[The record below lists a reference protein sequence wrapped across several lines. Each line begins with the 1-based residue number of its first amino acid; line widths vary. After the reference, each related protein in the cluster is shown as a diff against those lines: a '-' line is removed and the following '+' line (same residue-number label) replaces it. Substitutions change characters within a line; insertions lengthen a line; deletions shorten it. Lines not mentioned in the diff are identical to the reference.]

1 MGDEFTA
8 ALARGAHPVEAA
20 IRREEAAAAA
30 AAGPPATV
38 RRRVADPH
46 KGNLTAFAVDGVSG
60 QPDDSTTWMFMLF
73 LRLASSGHG
82 KAIFS
87 ARRVCK
93 RWQSFIQDMTSNDWF
108 QIYAAANSAIDPLL
122 SKFVLSPPPVGLGL
136 TLKFGTNVPKP
147 DVPATTNPAD
157 IMSAIRQV
165 LTTPCR
171 DASIDPSVWTLLDH
185 LAATA
190 VTAACAGTR
199 FAMAF
204 DLPTRGYAYYAT
216 FKSRNKNKPDAYK
229 KLSQWWRQA
238 LPRVQAQVQER
249 LDAAG
254 ATEEKKLAARASVAD
269 FVVKM
274 RKVTLHNRDVI
285 AEGEELMQGGVGAA
299 RHAAWAWPA
308 AA

>member
-1 MGDEFTA
+1 MENACA
-8 ALARGAHPVEAA
+8 APAA
-20 IRREEAAAAA
+20 
-30 AAGPPATV
+30 V
-38 RRRVADPH
+38 RRRVASKPH
-46 KGNLTAFAVDGVSG
+46 EGNLTAFAIDGVSG
-60 QPDDSTTWMFMLF
+60 QPDDSTTWMSMIF
-73 LRLASSGHG
+73 LCLASSGHG

-136 TLKFGTNVPKP
+136 TLKFGTNVPRP
-147 DVPATTNPAD
+147 DVPWTTNPAD

-165 LTTPCR
+165 LTTPRR

-190 VTAACAGTR
+190 VTAACTGTR
-199 FAMAF
+199 FAKNF
-204 DLPTRGYAYYAT
+204 DLPTRGFAYYAT
-216 FKSRNKNKPDAYK
+216 FKSHKYHDNVYD
-229 KLSQWWRQA
+229 LLLTWWRQA
-238 LPRVQAQVQER
+238 LPRVQVQVQER

-254 ATEEKKLAARASVAD
+254 ATHEAKLAARASVAD

>member
-8 ALARGAHPVEAA
+8 APARGAHPVEAA
-20 IRREEAAAAA
+20 MRREEAAAAA
-30 AAGPPATV
+30 VADPPATV

-46 KGNLTAFAVDGVSG
+46 KGNLTAFAIDGVSG

-147 DVPATTNPAD
+147 DVPWTTNPAD

-165 LTTPCR
+165 LTTPRR

-185 LAATA
+185 LVDTA
-190 VTAACAGTR
+190 VAAACAGTR
-199 FAMAF
+199 FAKNF
-204 DLPTRGYAYYAT
+204 DLPTRGFAYYAT
-216 FKSRNKNKPDAYK
+216 FKSHKYHDNVYD
-229 KLSQWWRQA
+229 LLLTWWRQA
-238 LPRVQAQVQER
+238 LPRVQVQVQER